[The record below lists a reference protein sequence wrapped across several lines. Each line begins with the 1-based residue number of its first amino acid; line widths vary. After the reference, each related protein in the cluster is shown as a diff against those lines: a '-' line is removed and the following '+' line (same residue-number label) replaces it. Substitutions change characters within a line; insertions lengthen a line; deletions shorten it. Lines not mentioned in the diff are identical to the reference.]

1 MTEKEKNAPAM
12 GASKSTESINDSG
25 DEGHAE
31 KGQQFSDLGN
41 AERFINQH
49 GGRDSIL
56 PRDQKAWFV
65 YSGMAVGSWT
75 TVPR

>member
-31 KGQQFSDLGN
+31 KGQQFSDMGN
-41 AERFINQH
+41 AERFIAQH
-49 GGRDSIL
+49 GDSVSVL
-56 PRDQKAWFV
+56 PRNQDFWFV
-65 YSGMAVGSWT
+65 YCG
-75 TVPR
+75 